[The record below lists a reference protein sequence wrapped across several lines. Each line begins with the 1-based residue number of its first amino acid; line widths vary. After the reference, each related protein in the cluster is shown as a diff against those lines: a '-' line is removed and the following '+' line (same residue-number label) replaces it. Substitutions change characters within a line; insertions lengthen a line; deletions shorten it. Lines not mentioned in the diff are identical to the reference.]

1 MSYLHASPAALP
13 AELVPLLLAPL
24 SWLPHT
30 LAACA
35 RVSRTWRHYAT
46 PRLYRHIALRD
57 QTRLRRLVRCLTE
70 TPGLCK
76 LLHVLGEWPA
86 NGRHARRDAARAA
99 REGQGCVGP
108 ACRMLIYLRHA
119 RDPCIPL
126 RLARRGA

>member
-24 SWLPHT
+24 AWLPHT

-70 TPGLCK
+70 TPELCK
-76 LLHVLGEWPA
+76 LLQVLGE
-86 NGRHARRDAARAA
+86 
-99 REGQGCVGP
+99 
-108 ACRMLIYLRHA
+108 
-119 RDPCIPL
+119 
-126 RLARRGA
+126 